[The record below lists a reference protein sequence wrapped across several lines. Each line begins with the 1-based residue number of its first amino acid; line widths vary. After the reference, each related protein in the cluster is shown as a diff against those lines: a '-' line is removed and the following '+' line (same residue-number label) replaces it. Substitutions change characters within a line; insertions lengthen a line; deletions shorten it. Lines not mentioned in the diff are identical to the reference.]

1 MDFSQFVPVEA
12 LQGNSRELSS
22 YYAPLGDY
30 IGGVVGTLIGAATLL
45 VVLRTWR
52 KDSYKGRRE
61 KAYDSVFELLRAHDA
76 IVQGMRPLKRKP
88 ETDPFGGIHHE
99 FNQIYKLIPASQ
111 PGLKR
116 LSLYEKVG
124 IAYIYTYFGPSTEA
138 LELSRLHYG
147 QTIAQSLH
155 NAVQQKRNAE
165 GPKGNLA
172 GHQQSLSHYFR
183 NLYTVYR
190 FISESGLSG
199 RDKRLLARITR
210 SRLSNYEQALLILNA
225 VSPLGSTWTERGFI
239 RRFEPVSNV
248 PRLFFGFDPEF
259 NAKKAFPY
267 VHFEWQDYY
276 PRKPSAWHLAFDRTK
291 QLTSKGFGRF
301 CSFLVGG
308 AKCILRL
315 IRRIFQHHNLPA
327 PPP

>member
-1 MDFSQFVPVEA
+1 MDFRQFVPVEA

-30 IGGVVGTLIGAATLL
+30 VGGVIGTLIGAATLL

-61 KAYDSVFELLRAHDA
+61 KAYESVFELLRAHDA
-76 IVQGMRPLKRKP
+76 IVQRMRPLKRKP

-99 FNQIYKLIPASQ
+99 FNEIYKLIPPPQA
-111 PGLKR
+111 GLK
-116 LSLYEKVG
+116 SLPLNDKIG

-138 LELSRLHYG
+138 LELSSLHYG
-147 QTIAQSLH
+147 MDIAKSLH
-155 NAVQQKRNAE
+155 DAVQQRRNAE
-165 GPKGNLA
+165 GAKGYLA

-199 RDKRLLARITR
+199 RDKRLLASITR
-210 SRLSNYEQALLILNA
+210 SRLSNYEQALLVLNA
-225 VSPLGSTWTERGFI
+225 VSPLGSAWTEMGLM
-239 RRFEPVSNV
+239 RRFQPVSNV

-259 NAKKAFPY
+259 NAQKAFPY
-267 VHFEWQDYY
+267 VRFEWQDYY
-276 PRKPSAWHLAFDRTK
+276 PQKPSRWKQALDKTKVLACKSSRISRSLLASGVK
-291 QLTSKGFGRF
+291 SIRRLSQ
-301 CSFLVGG
+301 
-308 AKCILRL
+308 RL
-315 IRRIFQHHNLPA
+315 IQHHNSPE
-327 PPP
+327 PPL

>member
-1 MDFSQFVPVEA
+1 MDFRQFVPVEA
-12 LQGNSRELSS
+12 LQGNGRELSS

-30 IGGVVGTLIGAATLL
+30 VGGVIGTLIGAATLL

-52 KDSYKGRRE
+52 NDSYKSRRE
-61 KAYDSVFELLRAHDA
+61 KAYESVFELLRAHDA
-76 IVQGMRPLKRKP
+76 IVQRMHPLKRKP

-99 FNQIYKLIPASQ
+99 FNEIYKLIVPSQ
-111 PGLKR
+111 AVLTNLPLNAKI
-116 LSLYEKVG
+116 G

-147 QTIAQSLH
+147 VDTAQSLH
-155 NAVQQKRNAE
+155 DAVQQKRNAE
-165 GPKGNLA
+165 GSKGYLA

-210 SRLSNYEQALLILNA
+210 SRLSNYEQALLVLNA
-225 VSPLGSTWTERGFI
+225 VSPLGSAWTETGLM
-239 RRFEPVSNV
+239 RRFQPVSNV
-248 PRLFFGFDPEF
+248 PRLFFGFDPEY
-259 NAKKAFPY
+259 NAQKAFPY
-267 VHFEWQDYY
+267 VRFEWQDYY
-276 PRKPSAWHLAFDRTK
+276 PQKPSRWKKALDKTKVMACKGSRISHSLLA
-291 QLTSKGFGRF
+291 S
-301 CSFLVGG
+301 V
-308 AKCILRL
+308 AKSIRRLSQRL
-315 IRRIFQHHNLPA
+315 IQHHNSPE

>member
-1 MDFSQFVPVEA
+1 MDFRQFVPVEA

-30 IGGVVGTLIGAATLL
+30 IGGVIGTLIGAATLL

-61 KAYDSVFELLRAHDA
+61 KAYESVFELLRAHDA

-99 FNQIYKLIPASQ
+99 FNEIYKLIAASQ
-111 PGLKR
+111 PGLKS
-116 LSLYEKVG
+116 LSLNEKVG

-138 LELSRLHYG
+138 LELSSLHYG
-147 QTIAQSLH
+147 KDIAQSLH

-165 GPKGNLA
+165 GPKGYLA

-210 SRLSNYEQALLILNA
+210 SRLSNYEQALLVLNA
-225 VSPLGSTWTERGFI
+225 VSPLGSAWTKTGLM
-239 RRFEPVSNV
+239 RRFQPVSNV

-259 NAKKAFPY
+259 NAQQAFPY
-267 VHFEWQDYY
+267 VRFEWEDYY
-276 PRKPSAWHLAFDRTK
+276 PQNPSAWKLAIDRAK
-291 QLTSKGFGRF
+291 ELACKSSRF
-301 CSFLVGG
+301 SCSLLARG
-308 AKCILRL
+308 AKSIRRRCRRL
-315 IRRIFQHHNLPA
+315 IQHHNSPE